1 MIDNGISLFLWV
13 GLLVDQDWIR
23 SVFGVETAAQID
35 VSETHLMEFDN
46 PQSRMVNDLFFKLK
60 QLDFKLKLLLIL
72 FK

>member
-35 VSETHLMEFDN
+35 ISETRLTDFDN
-46 PQSRMVNDLFFKLK
+46 PQSLKVTFFLFN
-60 QLDFKLKLLLIL
+60 IL
-72 FK
+72 FRFY